1 MPWQGEWVGGARS
14 RGTIVMKRNRPAR
27 RVSQQDIAREAN
39 VSRVTVS
46 LVLAGK
52 DQTSEETR
60 KRVLEA
66 AKRLRYRPNLLVQGM
81 QTGRTGAVG
90 VIMPPSMHFHGQ
102 IARGIHDELMTADVV
117 PIQLWTNPRT
127 GTKDTEL
134 EQIHRLIDRR
144 VDGVIIFPVD
154 ASVPDVHFQEIW
166 QRNIPLV
173 TVDRETTT
181 HADHVGTDEERGGKL
196 AAEHLLGLGHRK
208 FLHVK
213 FSSTTGNLQR
223 RWMGFKTVVEKSG
236 GTCELIACELEDFTD
251 LTRAALAKPG
261 RATAVFAATDPIAM
275 KVYNAAASVGLR
287 IPQDVSVVGYADFPF
302 SADMVPPLT
311 TVKQDPYQ
319 MGRQAAR
326 ILLDRILDRAESDA
340 PHHWHFAPELIVRDS
355 TGPAPK

>member
-1 MPWQGEWVGGARS
+1 M
-14 RGTIVMKRNRPAR
+14 TKRNPPAR

-81 QTGRTGAVG
+81 QTGRTGSIG
-90 VIMPPSMHFHGQ
+90 VIMPPSIFFHGQ
-102 IARGIHDELMTADVV
+102 IARGIHDELMTADFV

-127 GTKDTEL
+127 DTKNTEL
-134 EQIHRLIDRR
+134 NQIHRLVDRR

-166 QRNIPLV
+166 QRHIPLV

-181 HADHVGTDEERGGKL
+181 HADHVGTDEELGGKL
-196 AAEHLLGLGHRK
+196 AAEHLLALGHKRVA
-208 FLHVK
+208 HVTLPHR
-213 FSSTTGNLQR
+213 SGNLPR
-223 RWMGFKTVVEKSG
+223 RGQSFAKTIEQGGGKCERLEGESEEVAGPLKQLLSKSNRP
-236 GTCELIACELEDFTD
+236 TAIF
-251 LTRAALAKPG
+251 AAL
-261 RATAVFAATDPIAM
+261 DPLAM
-275 KVYNAAASVGLR
+275 KAYAAAAALGLS
-287 IPQDVSVVGYADFPF
+287 IPGDLSVVGYADFPF
-302 SADMVPPLT
+302 AADLIPPLT

-326 ILLDRILDRAESDA
+326 ILLDRILDRAETDA
-340 PHHWHFAPELIVRDS
+340 PHRWHFAPELIVRAS